1 MKFQH
6 LEPISG
12 YSTNLS
18 TFQLLHVGS
27 DETTAIVVP
36 LGTDLNAFI
45 GRAVS
50 KWIMTFFQPHCW
62 IWKQLHSV
70 ISNSVKDIFMPVL
83 LWKWNAVYQNV
94 YWPEKLKHLSSP
106 VRLFKPNWTMIEASY
121 VDKRTDKE
129 VKGNRSCPGWLTKV
143 PLHSYQNL
151 SWKQKSGRL
160 SLTST
165 NSPHSLHCG
174 TFKIKWSEVL
184 SCWHSCCG
192 SRLKLVKPQ
201 KQKQLKLITSAGN
214 TLKMAVH
221 SSVLFEWILN
231 TIRSAF

>member
-62 IWKQLHSV
+62 IWKQLHSL

-106 VRLFKPNWTMIEASY
+106 VRLFKPTGQWLRPRMWI
-121 VDKRTDKE
+121 
-129 VKGNRSCPGWLTKV
+129 KGQIKKWKAIGAALADSLKSLYILTRI
-143 PLHSYQNL
+143 SA
-151 SWKQKSGRL
+151 
-160 SLTST
+160 
-165 NSPHSLHCG
+165 
-174 TFKIKWSEVL
+174 
-184 SCWHSCCG
+184 G
-192 SRLKLVKPQ
+192 SRSL
-201 KQKQLKLITSAGN
+201 AGWVWPPPTPLTAYIVEHLRSN
-214 TLKMAVH
+214 GQRFYPADTAAVGH
-221 SSVLFEWILN
+221 D
-231 TIRSAF
+231 